1 MAPMPV
7 VPAMVM
13 PVMMAPMATVAG
25 VPAAAPAIA
34 NQTHLIGLDAVN
46 LDGAEL
52 GDWKRGR

>member
-1 MAPMPV
+1 MPV

-13 PVMMAPMATVAG
+13 PVMVAPMAAVAG

-34 NQTHLIGLDAVN
+34 NQTHLIGLDAVH